1 MWPHIHSFDT
11 VVAVVSVTFTAF
23 WFNADVG
30 SVDET
35 TEDNRE
41 LAVGVVTI
49 MVGVDSLAVVVVV
62 VVVDA
67 SAVARGLPHTTLR
80 LPFIPPKI
88 MNTWKIKCFFRQND
102 TNFSNTET

>member
-1 MWPHIHSFDT
+1 M
-11 VVAVVSVTFTAF
+11 AVVSVTFTSF

-62 VVVDA
+62 VVDA

-88 MNTWKIKCFFRQND
+88 MNT
-102 TNFSNTET
+102 

>member
-1 MWPHIHSFDT
+1 M
-11 VVAVVSVTFTAF
+11 AVLSVTFTSF

-49 MVGVDSLAVVVVV
+49 VVGVDSLAAAAVVVVN
-62 VVVDA
+62 
-67 SAVARGLPHTTLR
+67 AVARGLRHTTLR
-80 LPFIPPKI
+80 LPFNAPKI
-88 MNTWKIKCFFRQND
+88 MNT
-102 TNFSNTET
+102 